1 VIANRER
8 SAGSLNSKPGAK
20 RGGWLGPGAAH
31 LVPGGLKWI
40 LPGFILSVGLIYYSI
55 IYSGYLSFFDWPG
68 GRQKMTAVGF
78 ANYQNALSDPVFWI
92 AIRNILVYFVVI
104 FSVQV
109 IAGIAFA
116 AAMHS
121 KVYLANIYKI
131 IIIVPVVVAPA
142 TMAPAH
148 IEVWQTNGTFNTI
161 LRAIGLGAW
170 TQGWI
175 GQSTTSLLVVIVVGC
190 WGAIGFGF
198 ILYFAAM
205 GQIEPEIIEAARIDG
220 AGNVRMLRS
229 IVLPNVRS
237 VTVSLGILN
246 FMTALKLF
254 DTPWLLTQGGPAH
267 SSEFLGTMIYSE
279 TAGSSR
285 NLGYA
290 AALSI
295 MLLAMAIGISIAIQ
309 LRSREKTPKSAR
321 KSRTKVVKNV

>member
-1 VIANRER
+1 MAILAR
-8 SAGSLNSKPGAK
+8 SAGSLNSNPGAK
-20 RGGWLGPGAAH
+20 RGGWPRPGAAH

-68 GRQKMTAVGF
+68 GRQEMTAVGS
-78 ANYQNALSDPVFWI
+78 ANYLEAFADPVFWT
-92 AIRNILVYFVVI
+92 AIRNVLVYFVVI
-104 FSVQV
+104 FTVQV
-109 IAGIAFA
+109 VGGIAFA
-116 AAMHS
+116 AALHS

-131 IIIVPVVVAPA
+131 IIVVPVVVAPA

-175 GQSTTSLLVVIVVGC
+175 GQSTTSLLVIIMAGC

-198 ILYFAAM
+198 ILYFAAI
-205 GQIEPEIIEAARIDG
+205 GQIDPEIIEAARIDG
-220 AGNVRMLRS
+220 AGNVRLLAS
-229 IVLPNVRS
+229 IVLPGVRS

-254 DTPWLLTQGGPAH
+254 DGPWLLTQGGPAH
-267 SSEFLGTMIYSE
+267 SSEFLGTMIYAE

-295 MLLAMAIGISIAIQ
+295 ILLVLAVGVSIAIQ
-309 LRSREKTPKSAR
+309 MRAREKSPTGAR
-321 KSRTKVVKNV
+321 KRKAKVANDV

>member
-1 VIANRER
+1 MAILER
-8 SAGSLNSKPGAK
+8 SAGSRNSNPGAK
-20 RGGWLGPGAAH
+20 RGGWPRPGAAH

-68 GRQKMTAVGF
+68 GRQRMTAVGL
-78 ANYQNALSDPVFWI
+78 ANYLEVFSDPVFWI
-92 AIRNILVYFVVI
+92 AIRNTLAYFVVI
-104 FSVQV
+104 FTVQV
-109 IAGIAFA
+109 IGGIAFA

-161 LRAIGLGAW
+161 LRAIGLDAW

-175 GQSTTSLLVVIVVGC
+175 GQSTTSLLVIIMAGC

-205 GQIEPEIIEAARIDG
+205 AQIDPEIIEAARIDG
-220 AGNVRMLRS
+220 AGNIRMLAS
-229 IVLPNVRS
+229 IVLPSVRS

-254 DTPWLLTQGGPAH
+254 DGPWLLTQGGPAH
-267 SSEFLGTMIYSE
+267 SSEFLGTMIYAE

-295 MLLAMAIGISIAIQ
+295 ILLVLAIGASIAIQ
-309 LRSREKTPKSAR
+309 LRSREKSPTGAR
-321 KSRTKVVKNV
+321 KRKAKVANDV